1 MSALAIS
8 RYVLRRGKDRL
19 RALNAAFDQLYPYES
34 LSPDERERR
43 QARNLEVERT
53 REYIDTLRL

>member
-1 MSALAIS
+1 MSAAGAVSALAIS

-19 RALNAAFDQLYPYES
+19 RALDAAFDQLYPYQS

-43 QARNLEVERT
+43 RG
-53 REYIDTLRL
+53 